1 MLAAKV
7 GGRRRM
13 RNENKN
19 QKSQIPFLSITTM
32 P

>member
-1 MLAAKV
+1 MLQAKV

-19 QKSQIPFLSITTM
+19 QKSQIRFPSITTM